1 MSKLTI
7 RYMDDC
13 KQFGSTKHIYTDR
26 MIITDEFGVVWF
38 DDGGDD
44 VITSEGDGGCLADK
58 SPYELAYKI
67 LQGLGYEVE
76 IL

>member
-7 RYMDDC
+7 A
-13 KQFGSTKHIYTDR
+13 YTERATDAGIEDR

-38 DDGGDD
+38 DEIAWTLSD
-44 VITSEGDGGCLADK
+44 LM
-58 SPYELAYKI
+58 PYELAYKI